1 MSDHNGNGHSRS
13 ALDSATKLGGS
24 LIRAL
29 PSGFLSLVLLIAF
42 MLYIIRGIQ
51 TERIEAMRAFA
62 IACTSALQNSAPGVN
77 NR

>member
-1 MSDHNGNGHSRS
+1 MLG
-13 ALDSATKLGGS
+13 SATKLGGT
-24 LIRAL
+24 LIHAL

-42 MLYIIRGIQ
+42 MLWVIRGIQ

-62 IACTSALQNSAPGVN
+62 LACTQALQNSAPGVN